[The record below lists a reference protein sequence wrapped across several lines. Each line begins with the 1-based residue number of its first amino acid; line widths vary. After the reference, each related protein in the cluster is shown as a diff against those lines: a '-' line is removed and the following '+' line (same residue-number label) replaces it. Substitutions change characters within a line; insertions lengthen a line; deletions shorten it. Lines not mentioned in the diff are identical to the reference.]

1 MKKRIL
7 SIVLA
12 ICLVLSCVPITV
24 FVANAAPAEQFN
36 LTPGG
41 TYWFDLS
48 GENIPGS
55 VNGPVPDA
63 CSLYLRRNGG
73 RL

>member
-24 FVANAAPAEQFN
+24 FAANTDATERQN
-36 LTPGG
+36 KLN
-41 TYWFDLS
+41 S
-48 GENIPGS
+48 GCN
-55 VNGPVPDA
+55 
-63 CSLYLRRNGG
+63 
-73 RL
+73 